1 MNTNMSAPKK
11 SLAKRAAAALLMGGG
26 IAIAGLGLASGTAQA
41 DPGPQDHQ
49 PPSYS
54 QDHQPH
60 SWYSEFDHQW
70 YWCWFDFFNWCWHYS
85 PYQP

>member
-1 MNTNMSAPKK
+1 MNTNKSAPKQ
-11 SLAKRAAAALLMGGG
+11 SLTKRVAAALLMGGG
-26 IAIAGLGLASGTAQA
+26 IAIAGFGLASGTAQA

-49 PPSYS
+49 SHSSSYES
-54 QDHQPH
+54 H
-60 SWYSEFDHQW
+60 SWYSESDHQW